1 MKKKYILYLFLIII
15 QIITCWKCG
24 ADQLKIKPKG
34 IDLAKYSNKR
44 KLASSYS
51 AIRIMADYSNLR
63 ATSGISDS
71 TIEQVKQLIDETC
84 NEFSKILEVVPIGT
98 QLSIGEDDIKYS
110 CDVDNIGSGYQSYF
124 LFSDLVIF
132 PTFDST
138 LATNVLAAAG
148 MCMYLTESIRPI
160 YGVLLINPNLSF
172 SKRNTNLYMKNL
184 FFHEL
189 THVLVFS
196 PELFSSLGM
205 MTTRIF
211 DGSFVSFINSPKV
224 LTTARQHFNCTSLNG
239 VPLENQGGS
248 GSAGSH
254 WEARYLLGD
263 YMISSDYFDNVISDI
278 TLALF
283 EDSGIYKVNYYSG
296 GLFKFGKNMGCEF
309 FDNKCLEGGNT
320 AFKNEFCTVN
330 SEYICSRTKIS
341 RGQCILNEYSSTIPK
356 RYRYFSDSDVG
367 GFEPANYCPVSNT
380 VSQSSDYYHASC
392 RVGSTSLSSDF
403 GEVIGNSSFCFL
415 SSLLPSNSQLSS
427 SSRSICYQVEC
438 DSENKQ
444 IIVNIGNNK
453 VYCPTD
459 GGTIDNPSGFKG
471 SINCPEYYEI
481 CGQETENEGEIC
493 NDMYDCFD
501 KKAETNINTISF
513 FPEEDYVFVKRSEGN
528 MNFRKSRTIFL
539 IIFECYYIML
549 CFKFGI
555 CY

>member
-15 QIITCWKCG
+15 QIIACWKCG
-24 ADQLKIKPKG
+24 SDQLKIKPKG

-44 KLASSYS
+44 KLPSSYS

-211 DGSFVSFINSPKV
+211 DSSFASFINSPKV

-459 GGTIDNPSGFKG
+459 GGTLDNPSGFKG

-528 MNFRKSRTIFL
+528 MNFIFNFKLILLFL
-539 IIFECYYIML
+539 ILYV
-549 CFKFGI
+549 
-555 CY
+555 

>member
-427 SSRSICYQVEC
+427 SSRAICYQVEC

-528 MNFRKSRTIFL
+528 MNFIFNFNLILLFL
-539 IIFECYYIML
+539 IL
-549 CFKFGI
+549 CI
-555 CY
+555 

>member
-1 MKKKYILYLFLIII
+1 MKKKYILYLLLIII
-15 QIITCWKCG
+15 QIASCWKCG

-34 IDLAKYSNKR
+34 IDLAKFSNKR

-51 AIRIMADYSNLR
+51 SIRIMADYSNLR
-63 ATSGISDS
+63 ATNGISSS
-71 TIEQVKQLIDETC
+71 TVEQVKQLIDETC
-84 NEFSKILEVVPIGT
+84 EEFRKILEVVPIGT
-98 QLSIGEDDIKYS
+98 QLSISEDDIKYS
-110 CDVDNIGSGYQSYF
+110 CDVDNIGSGYQNYF

-148 MCMYLTESIRPI
+148 MCMYLTGSIRPI
-160 YGVLLINPNLSF
+160 FGVLLINPNLSF

-196 PELFSSLGM
+196 PEHFSNLGM

-224 LTTARQHFNCTSLNG
+224 LTAARQHFNCTSLNG
-239 VPLENQGGS
+239 VPLENQGGT

-254 WEARYLLGD
+254 WEARFLLGD

-320 AFKNEFCTVN
+320 AFQNEFCTVGN
-330 SEYICSRTKIS
+330 EYFCSRTKIS
-341 RGQCILNEYSSTIPK
+341 RGQCILNEFSNTIPK
-356 RYRYFSDSDVG
+356 RYRYFSDSDIG
-367 GFEPANYCPVSNT
+367 GFEAANFCPVSNT
-380 VSQSSDYYHASC
+380 VSQSSDYYPTSC
-392 RVGSTSLSSDF
+392 SVGSTSLNSEF
-403 GEVIGNSSFCFL
+403 GEVIGNSSFCFI
-415 SSLLPSNSQLSS
+415 SSLLPSNSKLSS
-427 SSRSICYQVEC
+427 SNRAICYQVEC
-438 DSENKQ
+438 DDENKQ
-444 IIVNIGNNK
+444 IIVNIGNSK

-459 GGTIDNPSGFKG
+459 GGTIGNPSGFKG
-471 SINCPEYYEI
+471 SIDCPEYYEI
-481 CGQETENEGEIC
+481 CGQETESEGEIC

-528 MNFRKSRTIFL
+528 MNFKFNFNL
-539 IIFECYYIML
+539 ILLYLIL
-549 CFKFGI
+549 CI
-555 CY
+555 

>member
-528 MNFRKSRTIFL
+528 INFIFNFNLILLFL
-539 IIFECYYIML
+539 ILYI
-549 CFKFGI
+549 
-555 CY
+555 

>member
-427 SSRSICYQVEC
+427 SSRAICYQVEC

-459 GGTIDNPSGFKG
+459 GGTLDNPSGFKG

-493 NDMYDCFD
+493 NDMYDCLD

-528 MNFRKSRTIFL
+528 MNFIFNFNLILLFL
-539 IIFECYYIML
+539 ILYV
-549 CFKFGI
+549 
-555 CY
+555 

>member
-98 QLSIGEDDIKYS
+98 QLSIGEDNIKYS

-427 SSRSICYQVEC
+427 SSRAICYQVEC

-528 MNFRKSRTIFL
+528 MNFIFNFNLILLFL
-539 IIFECYYIML
+539 ILYV
-549 CFKFGI
+549 
-555 CY
+555 

>member
-528 MNFRKSRTIFL
+528 MNFIFNFNLILLFL
-539 IIFECYYIML
+539 ILYI
-549 CFKFGI
+549 
-555 CY
+555 

>member
-427 SSRSICYQVEC
+427 SSRAICYQVEC

-528 MNFRKSRTIFL
+528 MNFIFNFNLILLFL
-539 IIFECYYIML
+539 ILYV
-549 CFKFGI
+549 
-555 CY
+555 